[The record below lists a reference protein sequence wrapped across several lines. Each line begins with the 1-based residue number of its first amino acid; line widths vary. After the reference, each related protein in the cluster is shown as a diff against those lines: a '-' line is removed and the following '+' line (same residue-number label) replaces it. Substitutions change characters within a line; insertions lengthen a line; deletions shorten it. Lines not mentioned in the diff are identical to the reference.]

1 MIVHWSLYS
10 VPFVKLHYPATLYRW
25 YFHFLVGGGGGN
37 STRDIIRSLESRVIG
52 EDARKQKL
60 QGGDE
65 ALAPHPSI
73 AALTA
78 ACGEKILNPEYLLQG
93 GGEPFVGGGSIIS
106 EPTVATAL
114 TSNGVRDPGP
124 SKQNNASLDSG
135 DNKVQD
141 QSEHKSRDRPRLTLR
156 SQKMKGLKDLLLAE
170 KLNTHAISLQLTA
183 QSQVQVSRKG
193 RGGLEPDIR
202 ATGIRAKRARRD

>member
-1 MIVHWSLYS
+1 MLHYASLY
-10 VPFVKLHYPATLYRW
+10 FFAG
-25 YFHFLVGGGGGN
+25 GGGGGN

-52 EDARKQKL
+52 EDAGKQEL
-60 QGGDE
+60 QGGDDT
-65 ALAPHPSI
+65 LAPHPSI

-106 EPTVATAL
+106 EPMVATAL

-124 SKQNNASLDSG
+124 SKQNNATLGSG

-141 QSEHKSRDRPRLTLR
+141 QSDLKSRGRPRLTLR

-183 QSQVQVSRKG
+183 QSQVQVSKKG
-193 RGGLEPDIR
+193 RGGLEPDIT
-202 ATGIRAKRARRD
+202 AMGMRAKRARRD

>member
-1 MIVHWSLYS
+1 VILSFS
-10 VPFVKLHYPATLYRW
+10 FA
-25 YFHFLVGGGGGN
+25 GGGGN

-52 EDARKQKL
+52 EDAAKQKL
-60 QGGDE
+60 QGDSE

-106 EPTVATAL
+106 EPTITTAL
-114 TSNGVRDPGP
+114 TSNGAHDPGP
-124 SKQNNASLDSG
+124 SKQNESRGSG
-135 DNKVQD
+135 DNKIQD
-141 QSEHKSRDRPRLTLR
+141 QPELKSPGMPRLTLR

-183 QSQVQVSRKG
+183 QSQVQVNKKG
-193 RGGLEPDIR
+193 RGGLEPDI
-202 ATGIRAKRARRD
+202 AAIGIRAKRARRD

>member
-1 MIVHWSLYS
+1 MFLFS
-10 VPFVKLHYPATLYRW
+10 FV
-25 YFHFLVGGGGGN
+25 GGGGN

-52 EDARKQKL
+52 EEAGKQKL
-60 QGGDE
+60 QGGHE

-73 AALTA
+73 AVLTA

-106 EPTVATAL
+106 EPTVTTVP
-114 TSNGVRDPGP
+114 TSNGAHVPGP
-124 SKQNNASLDSG
+124 SKENASHGNG
-135 DNKVQD
+135 DDKVQD
-141 QSEHKSRDRPRLTLR
+141 QPGPKSPGRPRLTLH

-183 QSQVQVSRKG
+183 QSQVQVSKKC
-193 RGGLEPDIR
+193 RGGLEPDI
-202 ATGIRAKRARRD
+202 AAMGIRAKRARRE

>member
-1 MIVHWSLYS
+1 MILSFS
-10 VPFVKLHYPATLYRW
+10 FA
-25 YFHFLVGGGGGN
+25 GGGGN

-52 EDARKQKL
+52 EDAAKQKL
-60 QGGDE
+60 QGDSE

-106 EPTVATAL
+106 EPTITTAL
-114 TSNGVRDPGP
+114 TSNGAHDPGP
-124 SKQNNASLDSG
+124 SKQNESRGSG
-135 DNKVQD
+135 DNKIQD
-141 QSEHKSRDRPRLTLR
+141 QPELKSPGRPRLTLR

-183 QSQVQVSRKG
+183 QSQVQVNKKG
-193 RGGLEPDIR
+193 RGGLEPDI
-202 ATGIRAKRARRD
+202 AAIGIRAKRARRD

>member
-1 MIVHWSLYS
+1 M
-10 VPFVKLHYPATLYRW
+10 
-25 YFHFLVGGGGGN
+25 
-37 STRDIIRSLESRVIG
+37 
-52 EDARKQKL
+52 
-60 QGGDE
+60 
-65 ALAPHPSI
+65 APHPSI

-124 SKQNNASLDSG
+124 SKQNNASLGSG
-135 DNKVQD
+135 GNKVQD
-141 QSEHKSRDRPRLTLR
+141 QSDLKSRGRPRLTLR

-183 QSQVQVSRKG
+183 QSQVQVSKKG
-193 RGGLEPDIR
+193 RGGLEPDVT
-202 ATGIRAKRARRD
+202 AMGMRAKRARRD